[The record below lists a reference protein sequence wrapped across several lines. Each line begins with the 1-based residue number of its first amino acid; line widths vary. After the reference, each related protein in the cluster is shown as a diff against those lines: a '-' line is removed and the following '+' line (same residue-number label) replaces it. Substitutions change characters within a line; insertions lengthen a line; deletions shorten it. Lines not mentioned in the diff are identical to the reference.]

1 MNSKLNAKNLSC
13 LFNFF
18 ANSYPE
24 SKLAQCEVK
33 EDQKW
38 QHALANAA
46 IKRITEIA
54 KYFPELFLL
63 LNSLENYSLCE
74 KHYNQIIAK
83 NFFIKQLKA
92 NNLIF
97 SNSKEEFQTLDL
109 FENEALKKRVN
120 KRFTD

>member
-1 MNSKLNAKNLSC
+1 MNSKLNAKNLPC

-38 QHALANAA
+38 WHASANAA
-46 IKRITEIA
+46 IKRIIEIV

-74 KHYNQIIAK
+74 KYYN
-83 NFFIKQLKA
+83 
-92 NNLIF
+92 
-97 SNSKEEFQTLDL
+97 
-109 FENEALKKRVN
+109 
-120 KRFTD
+120 